1 VDDLT
6 DFLENG
12 LYDPAFVYF
21 DPASPTRMFQLSPP
35 DFMYSVYRPDLV
47 ALGNMDDRPAIDGRP
62 LSGRAQD
69 NDDALSRR
77 DMGLEFLDV
86 TSRVNIAL
94 VSSTH
99 VSGGRRE
106 DVYRITNNGAAP
118 VDTHLLL
125 IARGLSLQVEL
136 ENASG
141 RTSAGDPY
149 IREFLPDGVLLPGQ
163 SLIEALRF
171 KAHSR
176 TSVSYTL
183 TLLSG
188 QGNP

>member
-1 VDDLT
+1 
-6 DFLENG
+6 
-12 LYDPAFVYF
+12 
-21 DPASPTRMFQLSPP
+21 
-35 DFMYSVYRPDLV
+35 
-47 ALGNMDDRPAIDGRP
+47 
-62 LSGRAQD
+62 
-69 NDDALSRR
+69 
-77 DMGLEFLDV
+77 MGLEFLDV

-94 VSSTH
+94 VSSTPAG
-99 VSGGRRE
+99 GGRRE
-106 DVYRITNNGAAP
+106 DVYRITNSGAAP

-125 IARGLSLQVEL
+125 IARGLSSEVEL

-141 RTSAGDPY
+141 RTSTGDPY

-171 KAHSR
+171 KPHSK